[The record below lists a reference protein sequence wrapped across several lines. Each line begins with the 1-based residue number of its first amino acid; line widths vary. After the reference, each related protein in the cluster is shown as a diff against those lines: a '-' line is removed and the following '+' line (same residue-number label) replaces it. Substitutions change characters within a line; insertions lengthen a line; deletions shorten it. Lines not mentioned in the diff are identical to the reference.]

1 MKIITELVFVTII
14 VTELISRGF
23 CGNKPDDTSVKS
35 KYPSHYN
42 SQVKVDGVVREWP
55 PESFF
60 CNSATN
66 VYYAA
71 ANDSSNI
78 YLCIQVLNQAVQM
91 SLLRSGLTFYLD
103 PSGKKKKNCYL
114 HLTFQSQEFSGTP
127 WEISNKAL
135 PGEDMRP
142 KQEFPDRR
150 VSDNQVPL
158 KERIAGKR
166 FSQAPRLISIVIETN
181 GFRDGF
187 NGMVLPGAKFHD
199 FAASG
204 SVDSSGMLIIEA
216 SVPKNAFPGDSTNLK
231 CVSLGFEITCLIT
244 PSQNRN
250 PGGSDRGGPGGQMH
264 GPPGGMGGGGQ
275 MGGMGGGGFGGGGM
289 KGGGR
294 NNESNGSG
302 PEMGGHDRPP
312 SGMEE
317 QTPKSYKIWYTFSI
331 ARKP

>member
-1 MKIITELVFVTII
+1 
-14 VTELISRGF
+14 
-23 CGNKPDDTSVKS
+23 
-35 KYPSHYN
+35 
-42 SQVKVDGVVREWP
+42 
-55 PESFF
+55 
-60 CNSATN
+60 
-66 VYYAA
+66 
-71 ANDSSNI
+71 
-78 YLCIQVLNQAVQM
+78 
-91 SLLRSGLTFYLD
+91 
-103 PSGKKKKNCYL
+103 
-114 HLTFQSQEFSGTP
+114 
-127 WEISNKAL
+127 
-135 PGEDMRP
+135 
-142 KQEFPDRR
+142 
-150 VSDNQVPL
+150 
-158 KERIAGKR
+158 
-166 FSQAPRLISIVIETN
+166 
-181 GFRDGF
+181 
-187 NGMVLPGAKFHD
+187 MVLPGAKFHD

-231 CVSLGFEITCLIT
+231 CVSLGFEIKGFIP

-264 GPPGGMGGGGQ
+264 RPTGGMGGGGQ

>member
-1 MKIITELVFVTII
+1 MTELVFVAII
-14 VTELISRGF
+14 VTELISRAL
-23 CGNKPDDTSVKS
+23 CGNKPDDKKEES

-42 SQVKVDGVVREWP
+42 SQVIVDGVVRDWP

-60 CNSATN
+60 CNSATS
-66 VYYAA
+66 VYYTA

-78 YLCIQVLNQAVQM
+78 YLCIQVLNQTVQM
-91 SLLRSGLTFYLD
+91 SLLRSGLTLYLD
-103 PSGKKKKNCYL
+103 PFGKKKKNCYL
-114 HLTFQSQEFSGTP
+114 HLTFQSREFSDTP
-127 WEISNKAL
+127 LEISNKIL
-135 PGEDMRP
+135 PREDMHP
-142 KQEFPDRR
+142 KQELPDRR
-150 VSDNQVPL
+150 VSDNQVPM
-158 KERIAGKR
+158 KERIAGKN

-187 NGMVLPGAKFHD
+187 NGMVLPGVKFHD
-199 FAASG
+199 FAACG
-204 SVDSSGMLIIEA
+204 TVDSSGILIIEA
-216 SVPKNAFPGDSTNLK
+216 SLPKNAFLRDSTALK
-231 CVSLGFEITCLIT
+231 CVSLGFEITGLIT

-250 PGGSDRGGPGGQMH
+250 PGGIDRGGQGGQMR
-264 GPPGGMGGGGQ
+264 GPTGGMGGGGQ

-302 PEMGGHDRPP
+302 SEMGGHDGPP
-312 SGMEE
+312 SGMEA